1 MVVMKSSELSLAET
15 VQKAV
20 EILLSGGIVAY
31 PTETFYALG
40 VKFDM
45 EDSLNKL
52 YTIKQRP
59 VEKAI
64 PLIIGHRALL
74 SMLTSS
80 VTRTAVSLMDRFW
93 PGPLTLI
100 FPALKNLSDYITA
113 GTHAVAVRIPGESF
127 AFQLAKSAQ
136 FPLTA
141 TSANISGR
149 PPACDAETVIE
160 YFNDT
165 IDLIIDGG
173 KTPGGLPSTIV
184 NVTGKAVRILRE
196 GVIKKEN
203 MAAYIMPGL
212 DCHTFRRGV

>member
-1 MVVMKSSELSLAET
+1 MVVMKSSALSLSET
-15 VQKAV
+15 MQKAV
-20 EILLSGGIVAY
+20 EILRAGGIVAY
-31 PTETFYALG
+31 PTETYYALG
-40 VKFDM
+40 VKFDR
-45 EDSLNKL
+45 EESLRKL
-52 YTIKQRP
+52 YAIKQRP
-59 VEKAI
+59 LGKAM
-64 PLIIGHRALL
+64 PLIIGHRELL

-80 VTRTAVSLMDRFW
+80 ISRSALFLMDRFW

-100 FPALKNLSDYITA
+100 FPALVNLSDSITA

-127 AFQLAKSAQ
+127 ALQLAKSAQ

-149 PPACDAETVIE
+149 PPARDAETVMQ
-160 YFNDT
+160 YFNDA
-165 IDLIIDGG
+165 IDLIVDGG
-173 KTPGGLPSTIV
+173 NTPGGLPSTIV
-184 NVTGKAVRILRE
+184 DVTSKTVRILRE